1 MRLRRFTDTVVPA
14 RLAPDQSRGY
24 LVAIGVFAGLDTEQ
38 RLARRLLSL
47 CPQRAQVCFLVAGEL
62 DTRALDEIENAL
74 LALGAGGV
82 RRVHLASRADAE
94 RSETLGAIENTD
106 IVVLATIHPLKLTTL
121 IGGTS
126 LAKLL
131 RRRNADG
138 TPIAGLGAGAAALT
152 EHMLASGESGATP
165 RMGAVTLAP
174 GLGLTNRVVI
184 DQGGAASDRIG
195 RLLGALALNPF
206 ALGLGLDADTAAF
219 VGPDNVLEV
228 VGHGGVTLVDPSDVG
243 PTNIT
248 EAGPQAPISITNLH
262 LHVLVHGTRYD
273 LDFRR
278 PL

>member
-1 MRLRRFTDTVVPA
+1 MPA
-14 RLAPDQSRGY
+14 RLAPDQSRGF
-24 LVAIGVFAGLDTEQ
+24 LVAIGIWAGLDKEQ
-38 RLARRLLSL
+38 RVARRLLAICS
-47 CPQRAQVCFLVAGEL
+47 QRAQVTLVLAGEL
-62 DTRALDEIENAL
+62 DSHGLDELESNL

-82 RRVHLASRADAE
+82 RRLHLTSRADAE
-94 RSETLGAIENTD
+94 RPETVTAIESSD
-106 IVVLATIHPLKLTTL
+106 LIVLATIHPLKLTTL
-121 IGGTS
+121 IGGTT

-138 TPIAGLGAGAAALT
+138 IAIAGMGPGAAAIT
-152 EHMLASGESGATP
+152 EHMLAGGDPGITP
-165 RMGAVTLAP
+165 RIGGVTLAP

-206 ALGLGLDADTAAF
+206 ALGLGLDADTAA
-219 VGPDNVLEV
+219 VIGPDNVMEV
-228 VGHGGVTLVDPSDVG
+228 VGHGGVTLVDPRDVG
-243 PTNIT
+243 PSNIT
-248 EAGPQAPISITNLH
+248 EAGPQAPISITNLR

>member
-1 MRLRRFTDTVVPA
+1 MRHRRLPDTAVPA

-24 LVAIGVFAGLDTEQ
+24 LIAIGVFAGLDTEQ
-38 RLARRLLSL
+38 RLTRRLLST
-47 CPQRAQVCFLVAGEL
+47 CSQRAQVCFLVAGEL
-62 DTRALDEIENAL
+62 DMRALDEIENAL
-74 LALGAGGV
+74 LAQGAGGV
-82 RRVHLASRADAE
+82 RRVHLGSRADAE
-94 RSETLGAIENTD
+94 RTETLAAIENSD
-106 IVVLATIHPLKLTTL
+106 LIVLATIHPLKLTTL
-121 IGGTS
+121 VGGTS

-138 TPIAGLGAGAAALT
+138 TPIAGLGAGAAVLA

-219 VGPDNVLEV
+219 IGPDNVLEV
-228 VGHGGVTLVDPSDVG
+228 VGHGGITLVDPSDVG

>member
-1 MRLRRFTDTVVPA
+1 MPA
-14 RLAPDQSRGY
+14 RLAPDQSRGH
-24 LVAIGVFAGLDTEQ
+24 LIAIGVLAGLDGEQ
-38 RLARRLLSL
+38 RLVRRLLSI
-47 CPQRAQVCFLVAGEL
+47 CPQRAQICFLVAGEL
-62 DTRALDEIENAL
+62 DQRSLDEVETAL
-74 LALGAGGV
+74 MTAGSGGV
-82 RRVHLASRADAE
+82 RRVNLSSRADAE
-94 RSETLGAIENTD
+94 RGETLGAVENSD
-106 IVVLATIHPLKLTTL
+106 LIVLATIHPLKLTTL

-138 TPIAGLGAGAAALT
+138 TPIAGLGPGAAALT
-152 EHMLASGESGATP
+152 EHMMAGGDGGATP

-174 GLGLTNRVVI
+174 GLGLTNRVII

-206 ALGLGLDADTAAF
+206 ALGLGLDTDTAAF
-219 VGPDNVLEV
+219 IGPDNVLEV